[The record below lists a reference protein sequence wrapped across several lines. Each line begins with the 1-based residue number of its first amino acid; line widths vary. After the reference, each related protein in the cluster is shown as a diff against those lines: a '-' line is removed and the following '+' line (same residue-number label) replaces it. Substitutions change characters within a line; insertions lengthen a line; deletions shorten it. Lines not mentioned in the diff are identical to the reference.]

1 MIDKEYTVKSII
13 KNIAMAVMVAFA
25 GCASA
30 GGTSECDDCI
40 SRCGSKNTS
49 VDCRHIKLKSV
60 MGIDDEILKNTNRF
74 PLAATNRCYI
84 FKLDKP
90 FYDFT
95 EVCVFL
101 NESDRES
108 VPRNMPH
115 RLRSVIF
122 MKEIAPDLKLEKEY
136 KALCGAIAD
145 FLKVKMPEVRLAEG
159 DNSIKKGYS
168 KNMCRS
174 SVVFMLGNNQFIS
187 VAAYNPRYV
196 FRDGQPVL
204 STKAKV
210 EIGVTYNLKLSWDKI
225 DKFKCEKFDVVR
237 ELDFGFDCSEALSK
251 AMKSSIKKTVRRK
264 DEKGKNVREK
274 AGKKGVGK

>member
-1 MIDKEYTVKSII
+1 MKSTI
-13 KNIAMAVMVAFA
+13 KNIAMAAMAAFA
-25 GCASA
+25 GCASVIDS
-30 GGTSECDDCI
+30 SENGDDF
-40 SRCGSKNTS
+40 RRTGYERTE
-49 VDCRHIKLKSV
+49 VDCRHIRLKSV
-60 MGIDDEILKNTNRF
+60 MGIDDAVLKNTNRF
-74 PLAATNRCYI
+74 PLAATKRFYI
-84 FKLDKP
+84 FNLDNP

-95 EVCVFL
+95 KVCVFL

-122 MKEIAPDLKLEKEY
+122 MKEIAPDLNLEKEY

-196 FRDGQPVL
+196 LRDGQPVL
-204 STKAKV
+204 RTKAMV
-210 EIGVTYNLKLSWDKI
+210 EIAVTYNMKLSWDGI
-225 DKFKCEKFDVVR
+225 DKFKCEKVDVVR

-251 AMKSSIKKTVRRK
+251 AMKSRIKKMVWWK
-264 DEKGKNVREK
+264 DEKGKFVGEK
-274 AGKKGVGK
+274 TDKKGVGK

>member
-1 MIDKEYTVKSII
+1 MA
-13 KNIAMAVMVAFA
+13 AMVVFA
-25 GCASA
+25 SCASA
-30 GGTSECDDCI
+30 GGTSEGDDCI

-74 PLAATNRCYI
+74 PLAATKHRYI
-84 FKLDKP
+84 FNLDNP
-90 FYDFT
+90 IYGFA

-101 NESDRES
+101 NGRDQES

-122 MKEIAPDLKLEKEY
+122 MKEIASDLNLEKEY

-168 KNMCRS
+168 ENMCRS
-174 SVVFMLGNNQFIS
+174 SVGFMLGNNQFIS

-196 FRDGQPVL
+196 LRDGQPVL
-204 STKAKV
+204 STKARV
-210 EIGVTYNLKLSWDKI
+210 EIGVTYNAKLSWDGI
-225 DKFKCEKFDVVR
+225 DKFKCEKVDVVR
-237 ELDFGFDCSEALSK
+237 DLDFGFDCSEALSK

-264 DEKGKNVREK
+264 DVKGRNVRKK
-274 AGKKGVGK
+274 ADKKGVGK

>member
-1 MIDKEYTVKSII
+1 MSRFPMA
-13 KNIAMAVMVAFA
+13 AMAAFA

-30 GGTSECDDCI
+30 GGTSEEGDCI

-60 MGIDDEILKNTNRF
+60 MGIDDEVLKNTNRF
-74 PLAATNRCYI
+74 PLAATKRFYI
-84 FKLDKP
+84 FNLDKP

-95 EVCVFL
+95 KVCVFL

-122 MKEIAPDLKLEKEY
+122 MKEIAPDLNLEKEY
-136 KALCGAIAD
+136 KALCAAIAD

-168 KNMCRS
+168 ENMCRS
-174 SVVFMLGNNQFIS
+174 SVGFMLGNNQFIS

-196 FRDGQPVL
+196 LRDGQPVL
-204 STKAKV
+204 RTKAMV
-210 EIGVTYNLKLSWDKI
+210 DIGVTYNSKLSWDGI
-225 DKFKCEKFDVVR
+225 DKFKCEKVDVVR

-264 DEKGKNVREK
+264 DVKGKFVGEK
-274 AGKKGVGK
+274 ADKKGEGK

>member
-13 KNIAMAVMVAFA
+13 KNIAMAAMVVFA
-25 GCASA
+25 SCASA
-30 GGTSECDDCI
+30 GGTSEGDDCI

-74 PLAATNRCYI
+74 PLAATKHRYI
-84 FKLDKP
+84 FNLDNP
-90 FYDFT
+90 IYGFA

-101 NESDRES
+101 NGRDLES
-108 VPRNMPH
+108 VPRNIPH

-122 MKEIAPDLKLEKEY
+122 MKEIAPDSNLEKEY
-136 KALCGAIAD
+136 KALCAAIAD

-168 KNMCRS
+168 ENMCRS
-174 SVVFMLGNNQFIS
+174 SVGFMLGNNQFIS

-196 FRDGQPVL
+196 LRDGQPVL
-204 STKAKV
+204 STNAKV

-225 DKFKCEKFDVVR
+225 DKFKCEKVEVAR
-237 ELDFGFDCSEALSK
+237 EVDFGFDCSEALSK
-251 AMKSSIKKTVRRK
+251 AMKSRIKKTMLRK
-264 DEKGKNVREK
+264 DVKGKNVGAK
-274 AGKKGVGK
+274 TDKKGVGK